1 MYSIMFLG
9 LWVHYT
15 PECEVFPQSAQGP
28 IALYHAI
35 KIPFS
40 YHTLINCTWNA
51 VWGRCRLVCRLLVSA
66 TVGFL
71 VSILCFSHMGGW
83 AQEKSAW
90 PCFTWR
96 TSWFFKAVTPRIRL
110 RFQVMRAFVPRKQ
123 SLRPPY
129 LCTSVRSASHVKNW
143 SGVCHT
149 LHGCWV

>member
-15 PECEVFPQSAQGP
+15 SECEVFPQSAQGP

-40 YHTLINCTWNA
+40 YHTLINCIWNA
-51 VWGRCRLVCRLLVSA
+51 VWGHCSLVCRLLVSA

-71 VSILCFSHMGGW
+71 VSILCFSHMGSW

-90 PCFTWR
+90 PCLTWKQVG
-96 TSWFFKAVTPRIRL
+96 SLGLRL
-110 RFQVMRAFVPRKQ
+110 QGQDCASNWWGVFILRKQ
-123 SLRPPY
+123 GPRPHN
-129 LCTSVRSASHVKNW
+129 LCAFVRSASRVKTW
-143 SGVCHT
+143 SSVYHT
-149 LHGCWV
+149 